1 MQESA
6 TRTKPLEMGCLENK
20 NVITTDGRIVGVL
33 SGAWVDTS
41 TWTVTSIIIELEKN
55 VVDELNVKKPLLRTA
70 KVTVPTS
77 TVLNIVDVVQLSI
90 GFGGLGSVL
99 NQQS

>member
-1 MQESA
+1 
-6 TRTKPLEMGCLENK
+6 MGCLENK

-77 TVLNIVDVVQLSI
+77 TVLNIADVVQLST